1 MQLSHQKRG
10 KYLLVKST
18 GRLDAAWADHFSKS
32 MQEYIRQGEHHLLLD
47 ATGMEFLS
55 SAGIRSIVQ
64 LIKSVKSVNGSF
76 QIIKANDF
84 VKQTLTM
91 TGFGGW
97 LTDVLP
103 EDIQGVGSIKSDE
116 PSDGF
121 EAYKLDE
128 SGGMML
134 SLPATWKPWRGFNAS
149 DVAKIR
155 FQHNSFALGIGSPVQ
170 AADADTSM
178 MGEFLAV
185 AGNTVHQ
192 PPREDEDPDFLLA
205 EKDYLP
211 ELHCMQALHC
221 NGEMSHLLR
230 FAPSGK
236 KLFFGLGEIAD
247 KVLAETNSEL
257 AAFVILAE
265 IDGLVGSYMKK
276 SPGLM
281 NQEHNM
287 AFPESRQWLS
297 FCGERMYAR
306 QQALV
311 FGLAACPQGNR
322 KPLLMAA
329 SGKHEGLFLHAH
341 ATVFPYQP
349 MESGKIN
356 LKDAA
361 WKFFNGSPPM
371 ALYHLVEDIR
381 PVTGLG
387 ESAFIRGACWCAPII
402 NHKEDLLWE

>member
-1 MQLSHQKRG
+1 MQISHQKRG

-18 GRLDAAWADHFSKS
+18 GRLDAAWAEHFSKS
-32 MQEYIRQGEHHLLLD
+32 MQEYIRQGEHHILLD
-47 ATGMEFLS
+47 ANGMEFLS

-64 LIKSVKSVNGSF
+64 LNKSVKSVNGSF

-91 TGFGGW
+91 TGFGSW
-97 LTDVLP
+97 LTDILP
-103 EDIQGVGSIKSDE
+103 EDIQGLKSTKGDE
-116 PSDGF
+116 PGDGF
-121 EAYKLDE
+121 QAFKLDE
-128 SGGMML
+128 SDGMML
-134 SLPATWKPWRGFNAS
+134 SLPAKWKPWHCFNAS
-149 DVAKIR
+149 DVVKTR
-155 FQHNSFALGIGSPVQ
+155 FQHNSYALGIGSPVQ
-170 AADADTSM
+170 AADADASM

-221 NGEMSHLLR
+221 NGEMSQLLR

-247 KVLAETNSEL
+247 KVLIQTNSEL

-281 NQEHNM
+281 YQEHIM
-287 AFPESRQWLS
+287 AFPESREWLS

-311 FGLAACPQGNR
+311 FGMAAQPQGDR

-329 SGKHEGLFLHAH
+329 SGKYEGLFLHAH

-356 LKDAA
+356 LKDAT
-361 WKFFNGSPPM
+361 WKFFNGSPPL
-371 ALYHLVEDIR
+371 ALYHLVEDLR

-402 NHKEDLLWE
+402 NYKEDLLWE

>member
-10 KYLLVKST
+10 RYLLVTTS

-32 MQEYIRQGEHHLLLD
+32 MQEHIRQGEHHLLLD
-47 ATGMEFLS
+47 AAGMEFLS

-76 QIIKANDF
+76 QLVKANDF

-97 LTDVLP
+97 LSDDLP
-103 EDIQGVGSIKSDE
+103 EDIQELKSDQGIE
-116 PSDGF
+116 PGDGF
-121 EAYKLDE
+121 ETFKLDE
-128 SGGMML
+128 SVGLMI
-134 SLPATWKPWRGFNAS
+134 SIPAKWKPWQSFREGDA
-149 DVAKIR
+149 VRIR
-155 FQHNSFALGIGSPVQ
+155 FQKNSFALGIGSPVQ
-170 AADADTSM
+170 ATDADTSM

-205 EKDYLP
+205 EKEYLP
-211 ELHCMQALHC
+211 EMHCMQALHC
-221 NGEMSHLLR
+221 NGEMSHVLR

-236 KLFFGLGEIAD
+236 KLYFGLGEIAE
-247 KVLAETNSEL
+247 KVLTVTNSEL

-265 IDGLVGSYMKK
+265 IDGLVGSYIIK
-276 SPGLM
+276 SPGQIHQGQKM
-281 NQEHNM
+281 E
-287 AFPESRQWLS
+287 FPGAREWLS

-311 FGLAACPQGNR
+311 FGIAARTPDDL
-322 KPLLMAA
+322 KPALMSA
-329 SGKHEGLFLHAH
+329 SGKYEGLFLHSH

-349 MESGKIN
+349 MEAGKIN
-356 LKDAA
+356 LKDAT
-361 WKFFNGSPPM
+361 WKFFNGSPPL
-371 ALYHLVEDIR
+371 ALYHLVEDLR
-381 PVTGLG
+381 PLTGLG

-402 NHKEDLLWE
+402 NGKEDLPWE